1 MEETYSSG
9 VKHFLESYLSKY
21 IHGTSISIFQY
32 PWDIIISFINISSV
46 NNLISIFQGLQA
58 CDPPCRNGGTCEEN
72 TCLCVEFGQP
82 GDENYWKYEGNDC
95 SIGM

>member
-1 MEETYSSG
+1 MVHQYLYFNT
-9 VKHFLESYLSKY
+9 LE
-21 IHGTSISIFQY
+21 ISCALLFK
-32 PWDIIISFINISSV
+32 NISSI
-46 NNLISIFQGLQA
+46 NNLISIFQGLQG
-58 CDPPCRNGGTCEEN
+58 CDPPCRNGGTCEED